1 MADQLASPSDL
12 AALLQTDVDTAS
24 ATLAIEVA
32 TSVVQAAAGQ
42 RLVLVT
48 DESETVYGATDR
60 VLALS
65 QRPVVS
71 VTSVTFNSVLLTQGT
86 ASGTWR
92 LTPGGLWRDLG
103 WAECSWVG
111 GSWVG
116 GSWAERSWG
125 PAPAPPTVVVYTHG
139 YAAGAQELQ
148 LARGATLSIAR
159 GLFNNPTGATSEKID
174 DYSVAYA
181 EAAAALDASPGL
193 AARLRKQYGTKAGM
207 VRVL

>member
-12 AALLQTDVDTAS
+12 ASLLQTDVDTAS

-48 DESETVYGATDR
+48 DDSETVYGGTDR

-71 VTSVTFNSVLLTQGT
+71 ITSVTFNGTLLTQGT
-86 ASGTWR
+86 ACGTWR
-92 LTPGGLWRDLG
+92 ITPGGLWRDLG
-103 WAECSWVG
+103 WSECSWVG
-111 GSWVG
+111 GSWVD
-116 GSWAERSWG
+116 RSWG
-125 PAPAPPTVVVYTHG
+125 GAPAPATVVVYTHG

-159 GLFNNPTGATSEKID
+159 GLFGNPTGATSEKID

-207 VRVL
+207 VRIL